1 MDKDTFVI
9 FAAEEDWQVSNIDVV
24 YDRFKKD
31 NLIEDI
37 YKTHAFQ
44 YQYAESILNLSE
56 GGFIEKVDIN
66 SPFDSTEERA
76 RLVKGKNFLD
86 YMETMIRNDQ
96 GEEYL
101 KTMRLKVELLWGK
114 LNNTQTI
121 REIGVSSN

>member
-9 FAAEEDWQVSNIDVV
+9 FAAEEDWQVNNIDEV
-24 YDRFKKD
+24 YKRFKKD
-31 NLIEDI
+31 NIIEDI

-56 GGFIEKVDIN
+56 GGFIQRADIN
-66 SPFDSTEERA
+66 SPFDSSEERA

-86 YMETMIRNDQ
+86 YMETMIRHDQ
-96 GEEYL
+96 GEEQL
-101 KTMRLKVELLWGK
+101 KIMKLKVELLWGK

-121 REIGVSSN
+121 REIGASSN